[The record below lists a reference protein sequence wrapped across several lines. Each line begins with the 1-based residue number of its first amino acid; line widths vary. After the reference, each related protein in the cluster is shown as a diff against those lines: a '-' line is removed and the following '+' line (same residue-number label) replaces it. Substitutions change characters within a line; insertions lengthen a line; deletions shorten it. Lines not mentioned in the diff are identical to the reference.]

1 MGQKY
6 VKLNKVGLPIAFYD
20 TEINQ
25 NTIPQEA
32 IPITD
37 EQWLEFISN
46 QGRRRWNFETNSV
59 VEYNPEDDWTLDDW
73 KQRKLQEIAYARWRE
88 ETIGVTLPDGTVI
101 KTDRESQALLTGA
114 ALAAMQDPNTPI
126 EWKGVNGWVV
136 LTPQQILEMASIV
149 RQHVQACFSKEKRLT
164 EKIMAATTIEELE
177 AIKWEVE

>member
-1 MGQKY
+1 LIKIDLDKY
-6 VKLNKVGLPIAFYD
+6 KELK
-20 TEINQ
+20 
-25 NTIPQEA
+25 
-32 IPITD
+32 
-37 EQWLEFISN
+37 
-46 QGRRRWNFETNSV
+46 R
-59 VEYNPEDDWTLDDW
+59 
-73 KQRKLQEIAYARWRE
+73 QEIANARWKD
-88 ETIGVTLPDGTVI
+88 ETGGIAMPDGTII

-126 EWKGVNGWVV
+126 EWKGVNGWVA